1 MTHPQPTV
9 STSSDTPRKR
19 WRTVFMDGD
28 VLQATAEA
36 RAMRAAGPEVFD
48 AGLRVVARAEDEIG
62 AVRRNVRDA
71 AGAVLAWLAA
81 VVAHDDAGGDLD
93 GVLDRCLRP
102 GPDVERV
109 NYAAMA
115 AEIEAVTGV
124 SLSPRRVQ
132 TAVLQLRAAR
142 GKRVV
147 AERDAAL
154 ERVAGS
160 DAAHPSAPEPDA
172 EPLQTALR
180 ELDVDL
186 RASFDELAELAELT
200 DPAADTTRRAL
211 GTAVLTAVR
220 AAAGRVI
227 DRDFGEGIPER
238 ETPHT
243 GDLEDRFLTFVRD
256 SVRRRADAG
265 AADDRVEP
273 HLRRLL
279 VTLAESGARAVG
291 ADTDAEN
298 DVNLVM
304 HGARV
309 VCCLLG
315 VDSLPGVV
323 AQLNVLVTGRALIQT
338 DLYVAEMLR
347 LAARAESLHDDA
359 ATKRYLTW
367 VRRLPE
373 DRRLP
378 SALRVASYCRSN
390 AATRIY
396 DRVFDGALDADAPAL
411 ADATRPPRTYRQLAD
426 AAHDAMLAR
435 DGGGTLTL
443 TGVLVRH
450 TVSAKLDGHDRD
462 VRAHLEALGED
473 KALERLEAL
482 IRFENND
489 ALVRAARSHAVAVY
503 PTLATR
509 LICAG

>member
-1 MTHPQPTV
+1 MSLSQPTV
-9 STSSDTPRKR
+9 RDTSDTPRKR
-19 WRTVFMDGD
+19 WRTVYMDGE

-36 RAMRAAGPEVFD
+36 RAMQSAGPPVVD

-62 AVRRNVRDA
+62 AVRSNVRDA
-71 AGAVLAWLAA
+71 AGAVLAWVAA
-81 VVAHDDAGGDLD
+81 VVAHDVTGGDLD

-115 AEIEAVTGV
+115 VEIQAVTGV

-142 GKRVV
+142 GKRIG
-147 AERDAAL
+147 AEHAADQVSVIQD
-154 ERVAGS
+154 RA
-160 DAAHPSAPEPDA
+160 SAD
-172 EPLQTALR
+172 PLRTALQ
-180 ELDVDL
+180 ELDADL
-186 RASFDELAELAELT
+186 RASFEELAEHAG
-200 DPAADTTRRAL
+200 PGADATRRAL

-227 DRDFGEGIPER
+227 DRDFGEGIPDQDV
-238 ETPHT
+238 PHT

-256 SVRRRADAG
+256 SVRSRAGEGDA
-265 AADDRVEP
+265 ARRVEP

-279 VTLAESGARAVG
+279 VTLADAGARAGGG
-291 ADTDAEN
+291 ATDAES

-309 VCCLLG
+309 VSCLLG

-347 LAARAESLHDDA
+347 LAARAQALHEDA
-359 ATKRYLTW
+359 QTKRYLTW
-367 VRRLPE
+367 VRRGPE

-396 DRVFDGALDADAPAL
+396 DRVFEGVLDPDAPAL

-435 DGGGTLTL
+435 DGGCTLTL
-443 TGVLVRH
+443 TGTLVRH
-450 TVSAKLDGHDRD
+450 TVSAKLDGHDRA
-462 VRAHLEALGED
+462 VREHLEALGED

-489 ALVRAARSHAVAVY
+489 ALVRAARAHAVAVY
-503 PTLATR
+503 PHLATR

>member
-1 MTHPQPTV
+1 MTPSPPTLLD
-9 STSSDTPRKR
+9 TSDTPRKR
-19 WRTVFMDGD
+19 WRTVYMDGEL
-28 VLQATAEA
+28 LQATAEA
-36 RAMRAAGPEVFD
+36 RAMQSAGPPVVD

-71 AGAVLAWLAA
+71 AGAVLAWVAA
-81 VVAHDDAGGDLD
+81 VVAHDAGGGDLD

-115 AEIEAVTGV
+115 AEILAVTGV

-132 TAVLQLRAAR
+132 TAVLQLRSAR
-142 GKRVV
+142 GKRIQAQRAAAQVSV
-147 AERDAAL
+147 AKGVSDEPLRAAL
-154 ERVAGS
+154 QAL
-160 DAAHPSAPEPDA
+160 DA
-172 EPLQTALR
+172 
-180 ELDVDL
+180 DL
-186 RASFDELAELAELT
+186 RSSFHELVEITGPGGE
-200 DPAADTTRRAL
+200 AARRAM

-227 DRDFGEGIPER
+227 DRDFGEGIPEHHV
-238 ETPHT
+238 PHT
-243 GDLEDRFLTFVRD
+243 GDLEGRFLTFVRD
-256 SVRRRADAG
+256 SVRRRADEGDAVR
-265 AADDRVEP
+265 RVEP

-279 VTLAESGARAVG
+279 VTLADAGARAG
-291 ADTDAEN
+291 AETDAES
-298 DVNLVM
+298 DVNVVM

-309 VCCLLG
+309 VSCLLG

-347 LAARAESLHDDA
+347 LAARAEALHDDA
-359 ATKRYLTW
+359 QTKRYLTW
-367 VRRLPE
+367 VRRGPE

-396 DRVFDGALDADAPAL
+396 DRVFEGVLDPDAAAWADAS
-411 ADATRPPRTYRQLAD
+411 RPPRTYRQLAD

-435 DGGGTLTL
+435 DGGCTLTL
-443 TGVLVRH
+443 TGTLVRH
-450 TVSAKLDGHDRD
+450 TVSAKLDGHDLA
-462 VRAHLEALGED
+462 VREHLEALGED

-482 IRFENND
+482 IRFENNE
-489 ALVRAARSHAVAVY
+489 ALVRAARDHAVAVY
-503 PTLATR
+503 PKLATR

>member
-1 MTHPQPTV
+1 MSAQA
-9 STSSDTPRKR
+9 SASAPRKR
-19 WRTVFMDGD
+19 WRTVYMDGD

-36 RAMRAAGPEVFD
+36 RALREAAPEVVD
-48 AGLRVVARAEDEIG
+48 AGLRVVARAEEEIG

-81 VVAHDDAGGDLD
+81 VVAHDEAGGDLD

-102 GPDVERV
+102 GPDIERV
-109 NYAAMA
+109 NYTAMA

-142 GKRVV
+142 GKKLQ

-154 ERVAGS
+154 TAT
-160 DAAHPSAPEPDA
+160 AAPEPDA
-172 EPLQTALR
+172 EPLRTALR
-180 ELDVDL
+180 ELDADL
-186 RASFDELAELAELT
+186 RASFDQLSQLAG
-200 DPAADTTRRAL
+200 PVADATRREL

-227 DRDFGEGIPER
+227 DRDFGEGIPQPGV
-238 ETPHT
+238 PHT

-256 SVRRRADAG
+256 SVRRRADAD
-265 AADDRVEP
+265 AAGRIEP

-279 VTLAESGARAVG
+279 VTLAESGARAAG
-291 ADTDAEN
+291 GETDAES

-309 VCCLLG
+309 VCALLG

-323 AQLNVLVTGRALIQT
+323 AQLNVLVTGRAMIQT

-347 LAARAESLHDDA
+347 LAARAEALHDDA
-359 ATKRYLTW
+359 QTKRYLTW

-390 AATRIY
+390 AATRVY
-396 DRVFDGALDADAPAL
+396 DRLFDGALDPDAPAL
-411 ADATRPPRTYRQLAD
+411 ADATRPPRSYRQLAD

-435 DGGGTLTL
+435 DSGCTLTL
-443 TGVLVRH
+443 TGALVRH
-450 TVSAKLDGHDRD
+450 TVSAKLDGHDND
-462 VRAHLEALGED
+462 VRAHLKALGED

-482 IRFENND
+482 IKFENND
-489 ALVRAARSHAVAVY
+489 ALVRAARRHAVAVY
-503 PTLATR
+503 PDLATR

>member
-1 MTHPQPTV
+1 MTQPQPAASESAPTA
-9 STSSDTPRKR
+9 SPRKR
-19 WRTVFMDGD
+19 WRTVYMDGD

-36 RAMRAAGPEVFD
+36 RAGRACGPEVYD

-71 AGAVLAWLAA
+71 AAAVLAWLAA

-115 AEIEAVTGV
+115 LEIEAVTGV
-124 SLSPRRVQ
+124 CLSPRRVQ

-142 GKRVV
+142 GKRVA
-147 AERDAAL
+147 AERVDAR
-154 ERVAGS
+154 ESVA
-160 DAAHPSAPEPDA
+160 APEHDA
-172 EPLQTALR
+172 EPLHTALR
-180 ELDVDL
+180 ALDADL
-186 RASFDELAELAELT
+186 RAGFDELSAASTKAT
-200 DPAADTTRRAL
+200 DAVRREM

-227 DRDFGEGIPER
+227 DRDFGEGIPEHD
-238 ETPHT
+238 TPHT
-243 GDLEDRFLTFVRD
+243 GDLEDRFLNFVRD
-256 SVRRRADAG
+256 AVLRRAGDDASG
-265 AADDRVEP
+265 SAATRVEP

-291 ADTDAEN
+291 SGRDAGTDAEN

-309 VCCLLG
+309 VGCLLG

-323 AQLNVLVTGRALIQT
+323 AQLNVLVTGRAMIQT

-347 LAARAESLHDDA
+347 LAARAEALHDDA
-359 ATKRYLTW
+359 DTKRYLTW

-396 DRVFDGALDADAPAL
+396 DRVFDGVLDADAPAL
-411 ADATRPPRTYRQLAD
+411 ADSTRPPRTYRQLAD

-435 DGGGTLTL
+435 DGGCTLTL
-443 TGVLVRH
+443 TGALVRH
-450 TVSAKLDGHDRD
+450 TVSAMLDGDDRD
-462 VRAHLEALGED
+462 VRAHLDALGED
-473 KALERLEAL
+473 KALERLESL
-482 IRFENND
+482 IKFENND
-489 ALVRAARSHAVAVY
+489 ALVRAARGHVVAVY
-503 PTLATR
+503 PMR
-509 LICAG
+509 WRRG

>member
-1 MTHPQPTV
+1 ME
-9 STSSDTPRKR
+9 
-19 WRTVFMDGD
+19 GN

-36 RAMRAAGPEVFD
+36 RAGRASGPEVYD

-115 AEIEAVTGV
+115 AEIETVTGI

-142 GKRVV
+142 GKRVA
-147 AERDAAL
+147 AERADAREAI
-154 ERVAGS
+154 VV
-160 DAAHPSAPEPDA
+160 PEPDA
-172 EPLQTALR
+172 EPLHTALR
-180 ELDVDL
+180 ELDADL
-186 RASFDELAELAELT
+186 RAGFDELSAAHSKAT
-200 DPAADTTRRAL
+200 DAMRREL

-227 DRDFGEGIPER
+227 DRDFGEGIPEQD
-238 ETPHT
+238 TPHT
-243 GDLEDRFLTFVRD
+243 GDLEDRFLSFVRD
-256 SVRRRADAG
+256 AVLRRAD
-265 AADDRVEP
+265 DDATGPAMVRVEP

-291 ADTDAEN
+291 AGTDAEN

-309 VCCLLG
+309 VGCLLG

-347 LAARAESLHDDA
+347 LAARAEALHEDA
-359 ATKRYLTW
+359 DTKRYLTW

-378 SALRVASYCRSN
+378 SACGWP
-390 AATRIY
+390 ATAGRMRPHGSTTGCSTSPWMPTRRRWPMRPGRRGRI
-396 DRVFDGALDADAPAL
+396 ANWP
-411 ADATRPPRTYRQLAD
+411 TPRTTRCWPAM
-426 AAHDAMLAR
+426 AAA
-435 DGGGTLTL
+435 
-443 TGVLVRH
+443 
-450 TVSAKLDGHDRD
+450 
-462 VRAHLEALGED
+462 
-473 KALERLEAL
+473 
-482 IRFENND
+482 
-489 ALVRAARSHAVAVY
+489 
-503 PTLATR
+503 P
-509 LICAG
+509 

>member
-1 MTHPQPTV
+1 MTHPQPTA
-9 STSSDTPRKR
+9 SKPALADTPRKR
-19 WRTVFMDGD
+19 WRTVYMDGD

-36 RAMRAAGPEVFD
+36 RAGRPGGPEVYD
-48 AGLRVVARAEDEIG
+48 AGLRVVARARDEIG

-71 AGAVLAWLAA
+71 AAAVLAWLAA

-142 GKRVV
+142 GKRVA
-147 AERDAAL
+147 AERADAR
-154 ERVAGS
+154 ESVAV
-160 DAAHPSAPEPDA
+160 PEPGA
-172 EPLQTALR
+172 EPLHTALR
-180 ELDVDL
+180 RLDADL
-186 RASFDELAELAELT
+186 RTGFDELSAAT
-200 DPAADTTRRAL
+200 SNSTSNAADGTRREL

-238 ETPHT
+238 DVPHT

-256 SVRRRADAG
+256 AVLRRADDVASG
-265 AADDRVEP
+265 SAPARAEP

-291 ADTDAEN
+291 AGTDAEN

-309 VCCLLG
+309 VGCLLG
-315 VDSLPGVV
+315 VDSLPGIV
-323 AQLNVLVTGRALIQT
+323 AQLNVLVTGRAMIQT

-347 LAARAESLHDDA
+347 LAGRAEALHADA
-359 ATKRYLTW
+359 ETKRYLTW

-396 DRVFDGALDADAPAL
+396 DRVFDGALDADTPAL

-435 DGGGTLTL
+435 DGGCTLTL
-443 TGVLVRH
+443 TGALVRH
-450 TVSAKLDGHDRD
+450 TVSAKLDGDDRD
-462 VRAHLEALGED
+462 VRAHLEGLGED

-482 IRFENND
+482 IKFENND
-489 ALVRAARSHAVAVY
+489 ALVRAARGHVVAVY
-503 PTLATR
+503 PALATR